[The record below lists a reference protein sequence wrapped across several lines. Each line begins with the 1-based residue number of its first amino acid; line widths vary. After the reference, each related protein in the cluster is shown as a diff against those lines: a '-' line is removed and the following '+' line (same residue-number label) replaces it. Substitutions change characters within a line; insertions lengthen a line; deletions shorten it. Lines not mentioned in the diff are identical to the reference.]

1 MSEQMPNLAD
11 NYNKVLLKT
20 SFFGGFNKK
29 EVLSYIDNLREQN
42 RVMGQELETHIN
54 EVSTARSELTE
65 QVSSFE
71 SKISEMERQLDERSS
86 KIKELTG
93 MIDSLKDEIGDE
105 RKKNV
110 EQKMEL
116 QKQCDTNKLLEARAK
131 QFEFKAKRYDD
142 VSAQIGDIMLEA
154 KQNAREAIERA
165 ENEAQEIKG
174 DAVITTRRITAE
186 MKNMRADLVEVRR
199 QIEQMLGGLNS
210 KLDEIDSM
218 IAKITPPD
226 DFEELYAVEPL
237 ESNSVFNFDEVKE
250 NASNPQIAKAEEPAD
265 VVEKFFR

>member
-1 MSEQMPNLAD
+1 MSEQMPNLTNND
-11 NYNKVLLKT
+11 EKVLLKT
-20 SFFGGFNKK
+20 SFFGGFDKK

-54 EVSTARSELTE
+54 EVSTARNELSQ

-71 SKISEMERQLDERSS
+71 SKLSEMERQLEERSG

-93 MIDSLKDEIGDE
+93 MIDSLKEEIGDE
-105 RKKNV
+105 RQKNV
-110 EQKMEL
+110 EQKMQL
-116 QKQCDTNKLLEARAK
+116 QRQFDANKLLEAKAK

-154 KQNAREAIERA
+154 KQSASEVIERA
-165 ENEAQEIKG
+165 ETQAQEIKG
-174 DAVITTRRITAE
+174 DAVITTKRITLE
-186 MKNMRADLVEVRR
+186 MKNMRTELVEVRR

-218 IAKITPPD
+218 IAQITPPD
-226 DFEELYAVEPL
+226 DFEELYASEPL
-237 ESNSVFNFDEVKE
+237 DNDIVLDFDDVKE
-250 NASNPQIAKAEEPAD
+250 SGEQEEELPA
-265 VVEKFFR
+265 VEEKFFR